1 MEQKNSSYVVVPNS
15 LQSILVDAINRH
27 NDKHECQVTLDY
39 FHIINDGIFIRG
51 EYKKEIAK
59 GIVRAWGL
67 KFSELTN
74 KMFSVFTLY
83 FAKHKSIYYKET
95 FNYGKKQ

>member
-1 MEQKNSSYVVVPNS
+1 MKNESSYVVVPNS
-15 LQSILVDAINRH
+15 LQSVLVDVINRH
-27 NDKHECQVTLDY
+27 NDNHEYQVTLDC

-51 EYKKEIAK
+51 EYKKEIAQ

-83 FAKHKSIYYKET
+83 FGIKKSIYYKET